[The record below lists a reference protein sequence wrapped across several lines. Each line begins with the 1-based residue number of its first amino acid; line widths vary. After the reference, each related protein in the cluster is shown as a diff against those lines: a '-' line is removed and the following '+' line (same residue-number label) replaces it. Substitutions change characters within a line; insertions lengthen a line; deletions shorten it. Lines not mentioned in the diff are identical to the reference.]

1 MTEVTQV
8 VCVPYFQVSKIIF
21 LFGVFCLVF
30 NFLLRCDCSS
40 YSCKQLGAVQAHP
53 DLCSVAEEES
63 CSLYLGTRRG
73 FQASILNP

>member
-30 NFLLRCDCSS
+30 NFLLRCE
-40 YSCKQLGAVQAHP
+40 L
-53 DLCSVAEEES
+53 
-63 CSLYLGTRRG
+63 
-73 FQASILNP
+73 